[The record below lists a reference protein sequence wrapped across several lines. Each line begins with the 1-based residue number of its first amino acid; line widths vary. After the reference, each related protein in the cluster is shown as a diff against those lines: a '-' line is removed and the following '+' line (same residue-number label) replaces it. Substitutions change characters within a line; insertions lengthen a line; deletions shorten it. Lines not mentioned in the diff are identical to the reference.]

1 MRLIEKTGAIGI
13 QSHAGRYGGTFAHKD
28 IAYNFGMWLNPAFY
42 LLVVKEVQ
50 RLEAAQNNPL
60 LQQWDIKRI
69 LAKTN
74 YTIHTDAIKN
84 SILPVISV
92 EKKKE
97 SIIYASEADLLN
109 IILFGCTA
117 KDWQEANPELSQ
129 KMNIRDTAS
138 INELLV
144 LSNLESYNAELI
156 RQGKSRP
163 ERFALLMEMR
173 NKQIIEKKFSETRKM
188 IKQNKV
194 GTQAAAEYYKKVN
207 KLNTVDP
214 QLMDKKS

>member
-1 MRLIEKTGAIGI
+1 MGLSLMVICAVLEWIQKTGAIGI

-97 SIIYASEADLLN
+97 SE
-109 IILFGCTA
+109 G
-117 KDWQEANPELSQ
+117 
-129 KMNIRDTAS
+129 
-138 INELLV
+138 
-144 LSNLESYNAELI
+144 
-156 RQGKSRP
+156 GK
-163 ERFALLMEMR
+163 
-173 NKQIIEKKFSETRKM
+173 N
-188 IKQNKV
+188 
-194 GTQAAAEYYKKVN
+194 
-207 KLNTVDP
+207 
-214 QLMDKKS
+214 

>member
-1 MRLIEKTGAIGI
+1 
-13 QSHAGRYGGTFAHKD
+13 
-28 IAYNFGMWLNPAFY
+28 MWLNPAFY

-156 RQGKSRP
+156 RQGKNRP

-173 NKQIIEKKFSETRKM
+173 NKQMEILLQANADFNFKKLIGNEP
-188 IKQNKV
+188 KQLP
-194 GTQAAAEYYKKVN
+194 KK
-207 KLNTVDP
+207 
-214 QLMDKKS
+214 